1 MHFHKNTV
9 ECERLGQNKKAPS
22 AEGALVF
29 QVARLAGFEPATYG
43 FEVRRS
49 IQLSYRRK
57 VYGVNDGI

>member
-1 MHFHKNTV
+1 MQFHKDLV
-9 ECERLGQNKKAPS
+9 ECGGFDQNKKAPS

-29 QVARLAGFEPATYG
+29 QMARLAGFEPATYG